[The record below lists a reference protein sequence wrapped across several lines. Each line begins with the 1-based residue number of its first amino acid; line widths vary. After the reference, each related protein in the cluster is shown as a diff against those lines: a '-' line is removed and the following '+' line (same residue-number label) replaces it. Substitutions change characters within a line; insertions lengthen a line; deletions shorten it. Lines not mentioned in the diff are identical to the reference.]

1 MLAVLEGSEAIPTAG
16 GYTGVT
22 GCTGPWPGLAR
33 GMEELAGKP
42 GNGPE
47 EGVVMLELCFSS
59 LTAKDVGLS
68 LFADPEKIH

>member
-1 MLAVLEGSEAIPTAG
+1 MLEGSEAIPIAG
-16 GYTGVT
+16 GYTGAT
-22 GCTGPWPGLAR
+22 GCTGPWPGLAREER

-47 EGVVMLELCFSS
+47 EGVVMPEPCFSS